1 MDPAENDSRQRIVQ
15 EKPRFVASLSDVTA
29 DSENL
34 PTILVVEDDR
44 DTRTLVADLLREEGY
59 RVATAENGRLALD
72 RLRQGERPTLILL
85 DLRMPVVDGWT
96 FLDVQRDDPGIPAIP
111 VLIFSTVEAVDT
123 QKYPTV
129 RGWIPK
135 LTDVAR
141 LLDVVQRQLPS
152 TRAPGS
158 RHRVTA

>member
-1 MDPAENDSRQRIVQ
+1 VPTESESR
-15 EKPRFVASLSDVTA
+15 
-29 DSENL
+29 

-44 DTRTLVADLLREEGY
+44 DTRALVADLLREEGY
-59 RVATAENGRLALD
+59 QVATAENGRLALD

-85 DLRMPVVDGWT
+85 DLRMPVLDGWT
-96 FLDVQRDDPGIPAIP
+96 FLDVQRDDPGIAAIP

-123 QKYPTV
+123 RKYPTV

-141 LLDVVQRQLPS
+141 LLDVVQRQLPPAG
-152 TRAPGS
+152 TLGS
-158 RHRVTA
+158 RHSASA